1 MTLNKLIVIRHA
13 LSGGNRENRVQGQSE
28 SELRRGYKGQT
39 ERLTDKIV
47 EQERL
52 IPRTTPVYV
61 FCSDSDRA
69 YYTAQWIHSRLSN
82 QHHIQADLRR
92 TELLKER
99 GQGVLEGLS
108 YEQVVPILRQ
118 ILPPDTPLSPDAK
131 SVYPHLFSCDAIPGG
146 EKQESA
152 TLRLERFTME
162 DLQRLEGMGLIV
174 GHGISGMNYLTNLLR
189 FGNILGDGKYQH
201 FPNLAGVRLELES
214 FGRYRETGRYE
225 PPNSSR
231 NQNGGHTTT
240 PLERRVA
247 NT

>member
-52 IPRTTPVYV
+52 IPKTTPVYV

-69 YYTAQWIHSRLSN
+69 YYTAQWIHSHLSN

-99 GQGVLEGLS
+99 GQGILERLS
-108 YEQVVPILRQ
+108 YEDVATILRQ
-118 ILPPDTPLSPDAK
+118 ILPPGTNITPDAK
-131 SVYPHLFSCDAIPGG
+131 SIYPHLFSSNAIPEG
-146 EKQESA
+146 EKLEKAKS
-152 TLRLERFTME
+152 RLERFAVE
-162 DLQRLEGMGLIV
+162 DLQRLEEGTGIIV
-174 GHGISGMNYLTNLLR
+174 GHGISGNYLINLLKY
-189 FGNILGDGKYQH
+189 GNILGDGKYQH
-201 FPNLAGVRLELES
+201 LLNLAGVKLERES
-214 FGRYRETGRYE
+214 FGRYKEIGRYE
-225 PPNSSR
+225 PPNGNR
-231 NQNGGHTTT
+231 NHNGGHATT
-240 PLERRVA
+240 PLEKRVA
-247 NT
+247 S